1 MPVFWVAREL
11 LHEKVVMHG
20 AHSRAGCMVYSF
32 IHSSFMYYYYFFFVI
47 KPFTTY
53 MHAINFWFCFCSF
66 LFSFHW
72 LLVLQRTVEH
82 LESCKFSLALLCFYS
97 SCFKLFVHVS
107 LILTL
112 HFPTISFY
120 FGPFPSTALMNFCF
134 LTWIFTLF
142 KYLFLCSTK
151 DGNPLL
157 YISTC

>member
-1 MPVFWVAREL
+1 MGPTAEL
-11 LHEKVVMHG
+11 DAWYIH
-20 AHSRAGCMVYSF
+20 SF
-32 IHSSFMYYYYFFFVI
+32 IIHVLFFCIYYLHACNKLLFLFLFF
-47 KPFTTY
+47 
-53 MHAINFWFCFCSF
+53 F

-151 DGNPLL
+151 EGNPLL

>member
-11 LHEKVVMHG
+11 LHEKVVTHG

-32 IHSSFMYYYYFFFVI
+32 IHSSFMYYYYYFFVI

-53 MHAINFWFCFCSF
+53 MHAINFCFCFCSF
-66 LFSFHW
+66 FCF
-72 LLVLQRTVEH
+72 RFIDC
-82 LESCKFSLALLCFYS
+82 SCCSTQLKILNHANFYLLCFYS

-120 FGPFPSTALMNFCF
+120 FSPFPSTALMNFCF

>member
-1 MPVFWVAREL
+1 MSSSRTFAWKSCNAWGPQQSW
-11 LHEKVVMHG
+11 MHG
-20 AHSRAGCMVYSF
+20 IF
-32 IHSSFMYYYYFFFVI
+32 IHSSFMYYYYFFVI
-47 KPFTTY
+47 KLFTTY
-53 MHAINFWFCFCSF
+53 MHAINFCFCFCSF

-72 LLVLQRTVEH
+72 LLVLQHTVEN
-82 LESCKFSLALLCFYS
+82 LESCKLLLALLCFYS

-120 FGPFPSTALMNFCF
+120 FSPFPSTALMNFCF